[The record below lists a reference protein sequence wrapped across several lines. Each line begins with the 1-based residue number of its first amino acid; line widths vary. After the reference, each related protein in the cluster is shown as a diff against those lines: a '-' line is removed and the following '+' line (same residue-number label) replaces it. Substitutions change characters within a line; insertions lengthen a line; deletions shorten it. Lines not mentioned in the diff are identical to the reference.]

1 MKITT
6 NTLTLMR
13 HSVGAVISAAAISAE
28 AYAGSPAAT
37 ATAGAMLS
45 DLPSASETTTHAG
58 NVEQPE
64 KSEEEQKKEEQKK
77 VERRDPCPNC
87 GLG

>member
-1 MKITT
+1 
-6 NTLTLMR
+6 MR
-13 HSVGAVISAAAISAE
+13 HSVGAVIYAAAISAE
-28 AYAGSPAAT
+28 AHVGNPAAG

-45 DLPSASETTTHAG
+45 DLTSSSEMTAHAG

-64 KSEEEQKKEEQKK
+64 KSEEGKKKEEQKK
-77 VERRDPCPNC
+77 EERRDPCPNC